1 MAIYKSAVQK
11 PVTTAL
17 IFVAVIIIGIFC
29 YVQLPVDQYPE
40 MDPPYITVMTTYA
53 GASASEVETNVT
65 KVMENSLNSVDH
77 LKEITSKSKDNI
89 SQVTLEF
96 EWGTNLDEIIND
108 VRTYVDLVKDD
119 LPDGCS
125 NPIILRLSTSMMP
138 VIQYAITANETYPA
152 LDKLLDD
159 EIIPQL
165 NRVDGI
171 GNLTV
176 SGAPDRY
183 VYVYLDQQKLDAYG
197 LSVEA
202 VGNVISANNLNMSS
216 GTVKLKKEQYQMEV
230 RSEFVESSEIN
241 DLVVTTTA
249 DGRQVFVRD
258 IATVRDTIKE
268 LSLDEKTDGVEC
280 ARLMITKQTGANT
293 VQICRDVRKEVEKIQ
308 KTLPAD
314 VKFKMIYDSSE
325 TIENSINSLKESIAY
340 ALLFVVLVVLFF
352 LGRWRATLIIGL
364 TIPIS
369 LIVAFIYLKLVGSS
383 LNIISLCS
391 LTVAIGMVVDD
402 AIVVLENI
410 TKHVDRGENP
420 REAAIYATNE
430 VWVSVIATTLVL
442 AAVFIPLTTLTGM
455 SGILFRELGWIVT
468 IVTST
473 STLIAISL
481 TPMLASKL
489 LKPRQVHVDE
499 NGTLIDDDKNRKSWY
514 DRTVVRGL
522 DWVDDK
528 YAKGLNWCLHHKA
541 IAFGGLFLFFA
552 LTMIPA
558 LTGQIGTDFMQQQDN
573 GRMSVTIKLQRGTR
587 IEETLKT
594 ARTLEARFTELVPE
608 IQLISTSAGSND
620 DSGVS
625 ALFTS
630 TMNNTISM
638 TIRCNKKY
646 ERNRSIFEIAE
657 VIRQEIARYPEI
669 TDYQVSTSTGG
680 GGMASNSVDVE
691 IYGYDFDATS
701 LLAEEIQAKCN
712 HDVKGARDAT
722 ISRDDERPEIK
733 IVVDKEKAS
742 RLGLTPA
749 TISSYLRNR
758 INGMACGYLKEDGSE
773 YNIVCR
779 LQEDD
784 RNTIEKIQDLTIPT
798 PAGKSVKLSEVC
810 SIGEYWTPPT
820 IERKLRQRIV
830 TVSVTPYNVPLGE
843 LAQTI
848 QTQVID
854 QLDVPQGVTIRIA
867 GDYEDQQETFGK
879 MGWLAALI
887 VILVYIVMASQF
899 ESFKKPFVIMF
910 TIPFALS
917 GVVMALWMTGRS
929 LDMIGALGLIMLVG
943 IVVKNGIVL
952 IDYTDLLRERGVE
965 LNEAVVAA
973 GRSRMRPV
981 LMTAFT
987 TILGM
992 VPMAVSS
999 GEGSEMWQPMG
1010 IVVIGGLLVSTLLT
1024 FFMVPT
1030 LYAAMSRHG
1039 ERDRIS
1045 GMRKGFIFMNI
1056 KLKKDQEPKDV
1067 NSESEAHV
1075 FPETTPTELK

>member
-17 IFVAVIIIGIFC
+17 LFVAVIIIGIFC
-29 YVQLPVDQYPE
+29 YVQLPVDQFPE
-40 MDPPYITVMTTYA
+40 MDPPYVTVMTTYP
-53 GASASEVETNVT
+53 GASASEVESNVT

-89 SQVTLEF
+89 SSVELEF
-96 EWGTNLDEIIND
+96 EWGTNLDEVLND
-108 VRTYVDLVKDD
+108 VRTYVDIVKDN

-138 VIQYAITANETYPA
+138 VIQYAVTANESYPA
-152 LDKLLDD
+152 LDKMLDD

-197 LSVEA
+197 LTVEN

-230 RSEFVESSEIN
+230 RSEYASSDEIN
-241 DLVVTTTA
+241 NIVVTTTA

-258 IATVRDTIKE
+258 IATVKDTIKE
-268 LSLDEKTDGVEC
+268 LSLDEKTDGIEC

-293 VQICRDVRKEVEKIQ
+293 VQICKDVRKEIARIQ
-308 KTLPAD
+308 KTLPSD
-314 VKFKMIYDSSE
+314 VQFKLIYDSSE
-325 TIENSINSLKESIAY
+325 NIQNSIDSLNESILY

-352 LGRWRATLIIGL
+352 LGKWRATLIIGI
-364 TIPIS
+364 TIPIA
-369 LIVAFIYLKLVGSS
+369 LIVAFIYLKMVGSS
-383 LNIISLCS
+383 LNIISMCS

-430 VWVSVIATTLVL
+430 VWVSVIATTLVIV
-442 AAVFIPLTTLTGM
+442 AVFVPLTMLTGM
-455 SGILFRELGWIVT
+455 AGIMFKELGWIVT
-468 IVTST
+468 IVVCT
-473 STLIAISL
+473 STLVAISL

-489 LKPRQVHVDE
+489 LKPRKVHVDAE
-499 NGTLIDDDKNRKSWY
+499 GNLIDDEKGKNTWY
-514 DRTVVRGL
+514 ERTVVRAL
-522 DWVDDK
+522 DIVDEK
-528 YAKGLNWCLHHKA
+528 YAKALGWCLRHKVVTFF
-541 IAFGGLFLFFA
+541 ILLAFFCCS
-552 LTMIPA
+552 MIPMI
-558 LTGQIGTDFMQQQDN
+558 TGQIGTDFMKQQDQ
-573 GRMSVTIKLQRGTR
+573 GRMSVTVKLQRGTR

-594 ARTLEARFTELVPE
+594 ARMLEARFVELVPE
-608 IQLISTSAGSND
+608 IQLISTSAGTND
-620 DSGVS
+620 DSGMD
-625 ALFTS
+625 ALFSS

-638 TIRCNKKY
+638 TIRTTKKY
-646 ERNRSIFEIAE
+646 EREQTIFEMAE
-657 VIRQEIARYPEI
+657 ILRQEMARYPEI
-669 TDYQVSTSTGG
+669 IDYQVSTSAGG
-680 GGMASNSVDVE
+680 WSNTVDLE
-691 IYGYDFDATS
+691 IYGYDFDETS
-701 LLAEEIQAKCN
+701 ALAEQLKAICN
-712 HDVKGARDAT
+712 HEVPGARDAT

-733 IVVDKEKAS
+733 ITVDKEKAS
-742 RLGLTPA
+742 RLGLTSA

-758 INGMACGYLKEDGSE
+758 VNGMACGYLKDEGSE
-773 YNIVCR
+773 YDILCR
-779 LQEDD
+779 LEEKD
-784 RNTIEKIQDLTIPT
+784 RNSVEKIANLSIPT

-820 IERKLRQRIV
+820 IERKSRQRIV
-830 TVSVTPYNVPLGE
+830 TVQVTPYNTSLGE
-843 LAQTI
+843 LAQYI
-848 QTQVID
+848 ETQVIPT
-854 QLDVPQGVTIRIA
+854 LDIPQGVVVRIA
-867 GDYEDQQETFGK
+867 GDYEDQQDTFGD
-879 MGWLAALI
+879 MAMLGVLI
-887 VILVYIVMASQF
+887 IMLVYIVMASQF
-899 ESFKKPFVIMF
+899 ESMKKPFVIMF

-917 GVVMALWMTGRS
+917 GVVLALWLTHSS

-952 IDYTDLLRERGVE
+952 IDYIDLLRERGWE
-965 LNEAVVAA
+965 LNEAVQAA

-992 VPMAVSS
+992 VPMAISS

-1010 IVVIGGLLVSTLLT
+1010 VVVIGGLLVSTLLT

-1039 ERDRIS
+1039 ERDKVS
-1045 GMRKGFIFMNI
+1045 KMRKNFIFMNI
-1056 KLKKDQEPKDV
+1056 KTKKEKALEPV
-1067 NSESEAHV
+1067 EATKAEV
-1075 FPETTPTELK
+1075 FPETTPNIPN